1 MTIKKR
7 IANEIKNIYIQN
19 KKNKK
24 KRKKERRN
32 KKNIY
37 KHRNKNNE

>member
-24 KRKKERRN
+24 KKERKK
-32 KKNIY
+32 K
-37 KHRNKNNE
+37 